1 MLSTNITDEI
11 SLLRSLAVNNHNI
24 ILANI
29 TSLSSK
35 INVVEANTTSFAT
48 SLTYGIL
55 DFLKITSKDQKDKN
69 SILTL
74 ENKLQL
80 QHSYVFGAKSI
91 GLWDM
96 DGNIPNPNSKV

>member
-1 MLSTNITDEI
+1 MTEKIESLQQQNRLLAPKVHDNGQQMLSTNITDEI
-11 SLLRSLAVNNHNI
+11 SLLRSLAVNNHNT

-35 INVVEANTTSFAT
+35 IDVVEANT
-48 SLTYGIL
+48 
-55 DFLKITSKDQKDKN
+55 
-69 SILTL
+69 ILTL

>member
-24 ILANI
+24 IQANI
-29 TSLSSK
+29 TRLSSK

-48 SLTYGIL
+48 SFTYGIL
-55 DFLKITSKDQKDKN
+55 DLLKITSKDQTDKN

-96 DGNIPNPNSKV
+96 DGNIPNPYKKV